1 MLTLTYVIYIIFSD
15 EIDKPFY
22 TAYAFFF
29 LLIFGLLIWIMI
41 GCAQRCNESK
51 KKQFAVDIDGAPQT
65 VVITVVSPKQESKA
79 LETEK
84 RSIIQVIDR
93 VRGNFFI
100 TGIQMVRSK
109 KCTLNLHE
117 GEKVK

>member
-51 KKQFAVDIDGAPQT
+51 KKQFAVDINGAPQT
-65 VVITVVSPKQESKA
+65 VVITVVSTKQESKA
-79 LETEK
+79 IETEISTDLPPSYSECVTSK
-84 RSIIQVIDR
+84 FPDYPPPSY
-93 VRGNFFI
+93 NF
-100 TGIQMVRSK
+100 
-109 KCTLNLHE
+109 C
-117 GEKVK
+117 

>member
-51 KKQFAVDIDGAPQT
+51 KKQFAVDINGAPQT
-65 VVITVVSPKQESKA
+65 VVITVASPKQRSNA
-79 LETEK
+79 LETEI
-84 RSIIQVIDR
+84 STDLPPSYSECV
-93 VRGNFFI
+93 
-100 TGIQMVRSK
+100 TSK
-109 KCTLNLHE
+109 FPDYPPPSYTT
-117 GEKVK
+117 KVF

>member
-22 TAYAFFF
+22 TAYVFFL

-41 GCAQRCNESK
+41 GCAQRCSESK

-65 VVITVVSPKQESKA
+65 IVITVVSPKQESKA
-79 LETEK
+79 LETEI
-84 RSIIQVIDR
+84 STDLPPSYSECVTSQNLDCPPPSY
-93 VRGNFFI
+93 NF
-100 TGIQMVRSK
+100 
-109 KCTLNLHE
+109 C
-117 GEKVK
+117 

>member
-51 KKQFAVDIDGAPQT
+51 KKQFAVDINGAPQT
-65 VVITVVSPKQESKA
+65 VVITVASPKQRSNA
-79 LETEK
+79 LETEISTDIP
-84 RSIIQVIDR
+84 RDDIPPSYSECV
-93 VRGNFFI
+93 
-100 TGIQMVRSK
+100 TSK
-109 KCTLNLHE
+109 FPDYPPPSYTFS
-117 GEKVK
+117 

>member
-41 GCAQRCNESK
+41 GCAQRCSESK

-65 VVITVVSPKQESKA
+65 IVITVVSPKQESKA
-79 LETEK
+79 LETEI
-84 RSIIQVIDR
+84 STDLPPSYSECV
-93 VRGNFFI
+93 
-100 TGIQMVRSK
+100 TSK
-109 KCTLNLHE
+109 FPDYPPPSYTTYSE
-117 GEKVK
+117 S